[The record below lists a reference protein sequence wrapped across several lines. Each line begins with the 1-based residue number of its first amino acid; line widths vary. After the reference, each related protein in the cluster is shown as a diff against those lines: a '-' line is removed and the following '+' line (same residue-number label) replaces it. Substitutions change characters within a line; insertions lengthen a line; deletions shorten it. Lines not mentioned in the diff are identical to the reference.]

1 MLSTSYYLFPA
12 ECTLSM
18 KKRSVRDFRN
28 PGLKLSE
35 KEISALA
42 KAWLEHEIKQ
52 DEESSS
58 MSSVDEALLF
68 GAKDNPNT
76 CLDII
81 IEICAITDDENIL
94 ITLGVGALEDLMRI
108 SGKKLEDRVR
118 QEYESNTSF
127 KKALESVYLS
137 EEDDGYETVKSLIK
151 EFKYL

>member
-1 MLSTSYYLFPA
+1 MHL
-12 ECTLSM
+12 
-18 KKRSVRDFRN
+18 KKLSVRDFRN

-35 KEISALA
+35 NEISSFA

-58 MSSVDEALLF
+58 MSSVDEILIF
-68 GAKDNPNT
+68 GAQENPDA

-81 IEICAITDDENIL
+81 IEICSITNDENIL
-94 ITLGVGALEDLMRI
+94 ITLGIGALEDLMRI

-118 QEYESNTSF
+118 KEYESNTSF

-137 EEDDGYETVKSLIK
+137 EEANGYEMVKNLIG
-151 EFKYL
+151 EIQYL